1 MCIIYYIYV
10 IKRGICIYIYIYIY
24 IIYNYNININIIII
38 INNNYNTQHSTYI
51 NNLSS
56 T

>member
-10 IKRGICIYIYIYIY
+10 IKRGICIYIYIIY
-24 IIYNYNININIIII
+24 NYNINYNININIIII